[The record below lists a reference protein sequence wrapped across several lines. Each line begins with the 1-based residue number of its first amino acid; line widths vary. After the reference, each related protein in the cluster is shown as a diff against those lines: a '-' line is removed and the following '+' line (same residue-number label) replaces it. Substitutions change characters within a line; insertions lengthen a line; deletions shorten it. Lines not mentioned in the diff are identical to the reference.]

1 MPSSTN
7 VRPSVSSFGVEQM
20 PRIAYGRG
28 SYVYDVTGKRYLDG
42 SGGPAVYAIG
52 HANAEV
58 NAAIKAQMDEIAH
71 AYRYTFTSDASDG
84 LQELVL
90 RRTNDIFEKV
100 IFVSSGSEAV
110 ESCLKIAL
118 QYWAA
123 VGRISK
129 RRFIARRRSW
139 HGNTLGALSVSDFK
153 ARRTSF
159 EGSLLDVSFVSAAN
173 DYRRPAGIS
182 SEGLAQHLAD
192 ELEAEILRVGA
203 DTVAAFIFEPVVGA
217 AGGVVP
223 APAGYSRAIRE
234 VCDRHDILL
243 ISDEVMCGS
252 GRTGT
257 FRALEPDGVR
267 PDIMSIAK
275 GLAAGYVPLGAALYS
290 GRIADAILNAHGGP
304 QTGHT
309 FTGHTAACA
318 AGLAVQ
324 TLIEREGLIEHVR
337 TRGARLQDELRDAM
351 RHIPEVGDVRGRGY
365 FIGLELVADP
375 ETKAPFDH
383 TLQLHARIGANAF
396 SRGLIVYPCTGNV
409 DGVSGDTVIVAP
421 PYNASEDEL
430 AEIVGTLTS
439 AISDTVKSVGG
450 R

>member
-1 MPSSTN
+1 MSTSTS
-7 VRPSVSSFGVEQM
+7 VRPTVSSFGVEHM
-20 PRIAYGRG
+20 PRIAYGKG
-28 SYVYDVTGKRYLDG
+28 SYVYDVDGKRYLDG
-42 SGGPAVYAIG
+42 SGGPAVYAVG
-52 HANAEV
+52 HGNEEI
-58 NAAIKAQMDEIAH
+58 NAAIAAQMDKIAH
-71 AYRYTFTSDASDG
+71 AYRYTFLSDASDG

-90 RRTNDIFEKV
+90 RRTGNIFAKV

-110 ESCLKIAL
+110 ESCLKMAL
-118 QYWAA
+118 QYWSAI
-123 VGRISK
+123 GQPKK
-129 RRFIARRRSW
+129 RRFISRRRSW
-139 HGNTLGALSVSDFK
+139 HGNTLGALSISDFK
-153 ARRTSF
+153 SRRASF

-173 DYRRPAGIS
+173 DYRRPEGVT
-182 SEGLAQHLAD
+182 SEGLARHLAN

-203 DTVAAFIFEPVVGA
+203 DNVAAFIFEPVVGA

-223 APAGYSRAIRE
+223 APAGYAKAVRE

-257 FRALEPDGVR
+257 FRALEQDGVE

-275 GLAAGYVPLGAALYS
+275 GLAAGYVPLGATLYNA
-290 GRIADAILNAHGGP
+290 RIADAIFSAHGGP

-324 TLIEREGLIEHVR
+324 QLIEREGLIEHVR
-337 TRGARLQDELRDAM
+337 TRGVQLQEELRNAM
-351 RHIPEVGDVRGRGY
+351 RHIPEVGDIRGRGY

-383 TLQLHARIGANAF
+383 ALQLHARIGANAF
-396 SRGLIVYPCTGNV
+396 ANGLIVYPCTGNV

-421 PYNASEDEL
+421 PYNASEEEL
-430 AEIVGTLTS
+430 AEIVATLTS
-439 AISDTVKSVGG
+439 AISDAVKSARG
-450 R
+450 

>member
-1 MPSSTN
+1 MSSSIN
-7 VRPSVSSFGVEQM
+7 VRPTVSSFGVEHM

-28 SYVYDVTGKRYLDG
+28 SYVYDVDGKRYLDG

-52 HANAEV
+52 HANEEV
-58 NAAIKAQMDEIAH
+58 NAAISAQMDKIAH
-71 AYRYTFTSDASDG
+71 AYRYTFLSDASDG

-90 RRTNDIFEKV
+90 RRTGNIFPKV

-110 ESCLKIAL
+110 ESCLKMAL
-118 QYWAA
+118 QYWSA
-123 VGRISK
+123 VGQPKK
-129 RRFIARRRSW
+129 RRFISRRRSW
-139 HGNTLGALSVSDFK
+139 HGNTLGALSISDFK
-153 ARRTSF
+153 SRRASF

-173 DYRRPAGIS
+173 DYRRPEGVT
-182 SEGLAQHLAD
+182 SEGLARHLAD

-203 DTVAAFIFEPVVGA
+203 DNVAAFIFEPVVGA

-223 APAGYSRAIRE
+223 APTGYASAIRE
-234 VCDRHDILL
+234 VCDRHDMLL
-243 ISDEVMCGS
+243 IADEVMCGS

-257 FRALEPDGVR
+257 FRALEPDGVK

-275 GLAAGYVPLGAALYS
+275 GLAAGYVPLGATLYNA
-290 GRIADAILNAHGGP
+290 RIADAILAAHGGP

-324 TLIEREGLIEHVR
+324 QLIEREGLVEHVR
-337 TRGARLQDELRDAM
+337 TRGPRLQEELRSAM

-375 ETKAPFDH
+375 ETRTPFDH
-383 TLQLHARIGANAF
+383 RLQLHARIGANAF
-396 SRGLIVYPCTGNV
+396 ANGLIVYPCTGNV

-421 PYNASEDEL
+421 PYNASEAEL
-430 AEIVGTLTS
+430 AEIVATLTS
-439 AISDTVKSVGG
+439 AISDAVMSV
-450 R
+450 RE